1 MNFQEINKAFSQA
14 LKTKLS
20 DPDLVVFTEQ
30 MGGSQGEIA
39 KVLFKNIKT
48 GKYYALWLDRV
59 HSKICRSAANLTE
72 DCFERV
78 ELIWSEA
85 EEGYRPENT
94 FWLNHTKVLWKN
106 TFFQINYRGFRNGS
120 WYGTFEEAVSA
131 IEVHRSRWNNRNVLA
146 GSDRKYELENP
157 KAREIALRKVKNE
170 RGWKSGKTEIEEVVL
185 FQEICNGE
193 VKKYY
198 VRVTATNKNNGR
210 EKKDIFFYT
219 ISDNRH

>member
-1 MNFQEINKAFSQA
+1 MNFQEINQAFSYV

-30 MGGSQGEIA
+30 MGGHQGEIA

-48 GKYYALWLDRV
+48 GKYYALWLDRK
-59 HSKICRSAANLTE
+59 HSSICRSAANLTE

-94 FWLNHTKVLWKN
+94 FWLEHTKVLWKN
-106 TFFQINYRGFRNGS
+106 TFFQIGYSRK
-120 WYGTFEEAVSA
+120 WYGTFDEAVAA
-131 IEVHRSRWNNRNVLA
+131 IKVHRSRWNNRDVLG
-146 GSDRKYELENP
+146 GSDKKYELESP

-185 FQEICNGE
+185 FQEICHGE
-193 VKKYY
+193 VKQYY
-198 VRVTATNKNNGR
+198 ARVTATNKNNGR